1 MVARK
6 YFKIYLRFL
15 SRNIQSSIEYKV
27 DFLLGIL
34 ANLFQSILGLVFIW
48 VIFNRIPTIKGWN
61 FHEVAFVYGF
71 AIIPSGI
78 SELFL
83 NNVWLIPTVYVNQ
96 GNLDRILTKPLNPL
110 FHIIADGFE
119 PHGFGF
125 VIFGVVLYVYSSLK
139 LGLSFSLLNIL
150 YFVVM
155 TVSGTIIYFSINLFM
170 ATLSFWLMDVVS
182 SMVLVH
188 HLSEFAK
195 YPLIIY
201 HKAVQITLTWIIP
214 YAFTAF
220 FPAAFLLKKGSLI
233 FSFLTPAVAILIF
246 LIAYSFWNFGLRRYQ
261 SSGS

>member
-1 MVARK
+1 M
-6 YFKIYLRFL
+6 
-15 SRNIQSSIEYKV
+15 EYKI

-34 ANLFQSILGLVFIW
+34 ANISQSVLGLIFIW
-48 VIFNRIPTIKGWN
+48 AIFNRIPMIKGWN
-61 FHEVAFVYGF
+61 FYEVTFVYGF
-71 AIIPSGI
+71 AAIPSGI
-78 SELFL
+78 SGLLL
-83 NNVWLIPTVYVNQ
+83 NNVWLIPTVYVNR

-125 VIFGVVLYVYSSLK
+125 IIFGIILSIYSLLK
-139 LGLSFSLLNIL
+139 LDLSINFLNFL
-150 YFVVM
+150 YFM
-155 TVSGTIIYFSINLFM
+155 IMIVSGTIIYFSINLFM

-201 HKAVQITLTWIIP
+201 HKTIQIILTWIVP
-214 YAFTAF
+214 YAFTSF
-220 FPAAFLLKKGSLI
+220 FPATFLLRKESFMI
-233 FSFLTPAVAILIF
+233 FAFLTPAIAILAF
-246 LIAYSFWNFGLRRYQ
+246 LIAHSFWNFGLKRYQ